1 MRTAAQAGEAD
12 PAREAHPAI
21 EADPAREA
29 HPAIEADPARQAG
42 LTGPA
47 ATDSQGPGTPSAVS
61 GPAAVHA
68 ERGQRLAELILSESR
83 RAGQGPGSRLPTE
96 RQLAADLGVTR
107 SSVRHALEMLEA
119 QGRIS
124 REVGRGT
131 FLRDPPPRPA
141 SAPPP
146 ASAPQSSAPDP
157 GAADFAP
164 ADVMTI
170 RRLLEPPAM
179 SLVVAWATAAD
190 LEEMDRCLAG
200 GDRAASYEEFES
212 WDLALHRCIMA
223 ASHSPLLAALYQAIE
238 AARHGQVWGDLK
250 RRSASPE
257 HREQYQGDHRAI
269 VTALRTRDSGR
280 AVEAMRLHL
289 ARVSDHLNATDPAA
303 SVTWR

>member
-1 MRTAAQAGEAD
+1 MRTAVGAGETEPSRPAD
-12 PAREAHPAI
+12 LAW
-21 EADPAREA
+21 
-29 HPAIEADPARQAG
+29 QA
-42 LTGPA
+42 TPA
-47 ATDSQGPGTPSAVS
+47 APRAGTM
-61 GPAAVHA
+61 HA
-68 ERGQRLAELILSESR
+68 ERGLRLAELILSGAR
-83 RAGQGPGSRLPTE
+83 QAGQGPGSRLPTE

-107 SSVRHALEMLEA
+107 SSVRHALAMLEA

-131 FLRDPPPRPA
+131 FLRDTPRTAADAPA
-141 SAPPP
+141 ADPLAGPAARALAGPAP
-146 ASAPQSSAPDP
+146 AAGQAP
-157 GAADFAP
+157 GADFAP
-164 ADVMTI
+164 ADVMTV

-223 ASHSPLLAALYQAIE
+223 ASHSPLLSALYQAIE

-250 RRSASPE
+250 RRSASPV

-269 VTALRTRDSGR
+269 VGALHARDSAR
-280 AVEAMRLHL
+280 AVDAMRLHL

-303 SVTWR
+303 GVIWR

>member
-1 MRTAAQAGEAD
+1 MRTAVGAGETEPSRPAD
-12 PAREAHPAI
+12 VAWPATPV
-21 EADPAREA
+21 ARA
-29 HPAIEADPARQAG
+29 TPRAG
-42 LTGPA
+42 TM
-47 ATDSQGPGTPSAVS
+47 
-61 GPAAVHA
+61 HA
-68 ERGQRLAELILSESR
+68 ERGLRLAVLILSGAR
-83 RAGQGPGSRLPTE
+83 QAGQGPGSRLPTE

-107 SSVRHALEMLEA
+107 SSVRHALAMLEA

-131 FLRDPPPRPA
+131 FLRDTPRSAAQAPA
-141 SAPPP
+141 AAGSPAAATPALTGLAAAHAP
-146 ASAPQSSAPDP
+146 
-157 GAADFAP
+157 GADFAP
-164 ADVMTI
+164 ADVMTV

-200 GDRAASYEEFES
+200 GDGAGSYEEFES

-269 VTALRTRDSGR
+269 VGALRARDSAR

-303 SVTWR
+303 GVIWR

>member
-1 MRTAAQAGEAD
+1 MRTAIGAD
-12 PAREAHPAI
+12 ETEPS
-21 EADPAREA
+21 
-29 HPAIEADPARQAG
+29 RQAD
-42 LTGPA
+42 LA
-47 ATDSQGPGTPSAVS
+47 WQATPVARATPRAGTM
-61 GPAAVHA
+61 HA
-68 ERGQRLAELILSESR
+68 ERGLRLAELILSGAR
-83 RAGQGPGSRLPTE
+83 QAGQGPGSRLPTE

-107 SSVRHALEMLEA
+107 SSVRHALAILEA

-131 FLRDPPPRPA
+131 FLRDQPQTAADVPA
-141 SAPPP
+141 AAAAADSPAAPALVLAGPVLAAP
-146 ASAPQSSAPDP
+146 AP
-157 GAADFAP
+157 GAGHAPGADFAP
-164 ADVMTI
+164 ADVMTV

-212 WDLALHRCIMA
+212 WDLALHRCIVA

-250 RRSASPE
+250 RRSASPA

-269 VTALRTRDSGR
+269 VGALHARDSAR

-303 SVTWR
+303 GVVWR

>member
-1 MRTAAQAGEAD
+1 MRTAVGAGETE
-12 PAREAHPAI
+12 PS
-21 EADPAREA
+21 
-29 HPAIEADPARQAG
+29 RQAD
-42 LTGPA
+42 LAWQAAPA
-47 ATDSQGPGTPSAVS
+47 GRAAPRAGTM
-61 GPAAVHA
+61 HA
-68 ERGQRLAELILSESR
+68 ERGLRLAELILSGAR
-83 RAGQGPGSRLPTE
+83 QAGHGPGSRLPTE

-107 SSVRHALEMLEA
+107 SSVRHALAMLEA

-131 FLRDPPPRPA
+131 FLRD
-141 SAPPP
+141 
-146 ASAPQSSAPDP
+146 APQTGRDAVLAADSPAGLGPGPVPAGSQAP
-157 GAADFAP
+157 GADFAP
-164 ADVMTI
+164 ADVMTV

-190 LEEMDRCLAG
+190 LDEMDRCLAG

-223 ASHSPLLAALYQAIE
+223 ASRSPLLAALYQAIE
-238 AARHGQVWGDLK
+238 TARHGQVWGDLK

-269 VTALRTRDSGR
+269 VGALHARDSAQ

-303 SVTWR
+303 GVIWR

>member
-1 MRTAAQAGEAD
+1 
-12 PAREAHPAI
+12 
-21 EADPAREA
+21 
-29 HPAIEADPARQAG
+29 
-42 LTGPA
+42 
-47 ATDSQGPGTPSAVS
+47 
-61 GPAAVHA
+61 
-68 ERGQRLAELILSESR
+68 
-83 RAGQGPGSRLPTE
+83 
-96 RQLAADLGVTR
+96 
-107 SSVRHALEMLEA
+107 MLEA

-131 FLRDPPPRPA
+131 FLRDTPRTAADAPA
-141 SAPPP
+141 ADSLAGPVRPRALAGPVPAAGQAP
-146 ASAPQSSAPDP
+146 
-157 GAADFAP
+157 GADFAP
-164 ADVMTI
+164 ADVMTV

-200 GDRAASYEEFES
+200 GDQAASYEEFES

-269 VTALRTRDSGR
+269 VGALHARDSAQRGRGDAAAPGPGVGSPQRHRPRRGGHLALRCRITSTPPTPPQGASG
-280 AVEAMRLHL
+280 AE
-289 ARVSDHLNATDPAA
+289 
-303 SVTWR
+303 VTGER

>member
-1 MRTAAQAGEAD
+1 MRTAVGAGETEPSRPAD
-12 PAREAHPAI
+12 LAWQATPATPR
-21 EADPAREA
+21 
-29 HPAIEADPARQAG
+29 AG
-42 LTGPA
+42 TM
-47 ATDSQGPGTPSAVS
+47 
-61 GPAAVHA
+61 HA
-68 ERGQRLAELILSESR
+68 ERGLRLAELILSGAR
-83 RAGQGPGSRLPTE
+83 QAGQGPGSRLPTE

-107 SSVRHALEMLEA
+107 SSVRHALAMLEA

-131 FLRDPPPRPA
+131 FLRDTPRTADALAAGSLAGPA
-141 SAPPP
+141 ARALAGPAP
-146 ASAPQSSAPDP
+146 AAGQAP
-157 GAADFAP
+157 GADFAP
-164 ADVMTI
+164 ADVMTV

-223 ASHSPLLAALYQAIE
+223 ASHSPLLGALYQAIE

-257 HREQYQGDHRAI
+257 HRDQYQGDHRAI
-269 VTALRTRDSGR
+269 VGALHARDSAR

-303 SVTWR
+303 GVIWR